1 MKNLPLSGRY
11 LFALAIIGIG
21 LVHFVTGNFPSSLLP
36 VPAMTGRLL
45 LVYLIGFVFCAG
57 GISLFFERVALT
69 GAIIIGTTFL
79 ILFLFPH
86 LPKLLSN
93 VTDPGEWTVAA
104 ETLALCCGAFIVASV
119 LAVKNHSTI
128 KLNSLLSKALKLAPY
143 VFALSLIV
151 FAVQHYLY
159 AKFISAIV
167 PSWMPAP
174 MFLSYLVMIVFIITS
189 FSILFNIQRRN
200 SALVFGSMFLIMFL
214 ILHIPRVINNPHLET
229 EWTSMFIALA
239 MSGIGFMLAING
251 KKPE

>member
-167 PSWMPAP
+167 PSSRPLTSAFRRKSATHRIAPGASPHPSSPAP
-174 MFLSYLVMIVFIITS
+174 IPRPTTRRSRTDGRPR
-189 FSILFNIQRRN
+189 QRR
-200 SALVFGSMFLIMFL
+200 
-214 ILHIPRVINNPHLET
+214 PRCRR
-229 EWTSMFIALA
+229 
-239 MSGIGFMLAING
+239 
-251 KKPE
+251 